1 MKKIVSFILTVFISC
16 IAIAQETMTFQ
27 AEIANKNGTTLFINS
42 AVPWM
47 HAGREDYI
55 KVLDKNG
62 IYSEVK
68 EFEGAPHSFC
78 LYEPWFSPTIQYID
92 NFLTKVFNK

>member
-1 MKKIVSFILTVFISC
+1 
-16 IAIAQETMTFQ
+16 
-27 AEIANKNGTTLFINS
+27 
-42 AVPWM
+42 M

-68 EFEGAPHSFC
+68 EFKEAPHSFC
-78 LYEPWFSPTIQYID
+78 LYEPWFTPTIQYID
-92 NFLTKVFNK
+92 NFLTKVFNQ